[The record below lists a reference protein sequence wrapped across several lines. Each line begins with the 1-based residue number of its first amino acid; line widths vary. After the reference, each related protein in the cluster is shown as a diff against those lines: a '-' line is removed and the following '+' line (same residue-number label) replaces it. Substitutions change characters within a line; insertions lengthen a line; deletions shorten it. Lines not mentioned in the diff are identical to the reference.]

1 MNIVNICSLSTI
13 IILPHPNCSCRLSEA
28 CVMLGECNVP
38 PINYTFPHHH
48 HHHKIQSHPSE
59 TVSILI
65 NCLLLLVIFT
75 PNCQY
80 NQMREMFV
88 FNFNALS
95 PDSSVSSNRDQF
107 LQKHLCHRVF
117 DNKATTTDHLR
128 EVHNNDQT
136 LDADW
141 CRLPDCHLH
150 VSWSSLFTILHI

>member
-1 MNIVNICSLSTI
+1 MNNVNICSLSTI

-80 NQMREMFV
+80 NYMREMFV

-95 PDSSVSSNRDQF
+95 PDSSVSSNQDQF
-107 LQKHLCHRVF
+107 LQKQLCHHRVF
-117 DNKATTTDHLR
+117 DNKAAATDHLR

-141 CRLPDCHLH
+141 CRVPDCHLH
-150 VSWSSLFTILHI
+150 VS